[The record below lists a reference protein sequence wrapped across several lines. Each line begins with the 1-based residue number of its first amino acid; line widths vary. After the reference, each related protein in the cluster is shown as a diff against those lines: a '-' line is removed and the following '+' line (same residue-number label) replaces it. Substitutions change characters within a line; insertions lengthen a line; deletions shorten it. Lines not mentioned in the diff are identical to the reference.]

1 MTACNHCGSQT
12 TRTRLCPQ
20 CALAERYGQSLI
32 DEEQTR
38 EEEET
43 MTIECADCGLIHEVG
58 MNSRK
63 TCPDC
68 SYEGYRPM
76 EALR

>member
-1 MTACNHCGSQT
+1 MTTCQRCGSRT
-12 TRTRLCPQ
+12 TRTRLCRQ
-20 CALAERYGQSLI
+20 CSLDERYGQALI

-38 EEEET
+38 EQEAT

-58 MNSRK
+58 ASSRK

-68 SYEGYRPM
+68 GHEGYRPM
-76 EALR
+76 EALQ

>member
-1 MTACNHCGSQT
+1 MTTCQRCGSQT
-12 TRTRLCPQ
+12 TRTRLCRS
-20 CALAERYGQSLI
+20 CGLAERYGQSLI
-32 DEEQTR
+32 EKEQTR
-38 EEEET
+38 EKEET

-68 SYEGYRPM
+68 SYEGYRPV